1 MKELQE
7 RAEMYAAEKMNEL
20 MTKAIAQAYEDGYR
34 NGYKDRE
41 SDIVELDDTEL
52 DVEVCDLG
60 LPSGTLWAQ
69 DYFEDEEG
77 EQYFAYAK
85 AAKLGLPT
93 KEQVEELVENCK
105 WQGDYSYSGMT
116 FYYGICVGATGES
129 IRFNSNG
136 YMEGEECV
144 HNCYGDSSAYFW
156 IQDDEDGT
164 EKNAVRIGGV
174 SAGKPD
180 IEIVKIFSGYKL
192 PVLVV
197 RK

>member
-34 NGYKDRE
+34 NGYKDKE
-41 SDIVELDDTEL
+41 SDVVELDDTEL
-52 DVEVCDLG
+52 DVEVYDLA

-69 DYFEDEEG
+69 RYFTDEEG
-77 EQYFAYAK
+77 GLFFTYAK

-93 KEQVEELVENCK
+93 KEQVEELVEKCRWQEVRDRSRLCRALCIGANGEAK
-105 WQGDYSYSGMT
+105 TLVPWGYQEGEKRAQGDEV
-116 FYYGICVGATGES
+116 FFWIKDEE
-129 IRFNSNG
+129 
-136 YMEGEECV
+136 EGE
-144 HNCYGDSSAYFW
+144 GD
-156 IQDDEDGT
+156 
-164 EKNAVRIGGV
+164 EKSAVRIWGV
-174 SAGKPD
+174 YDSKPR
-180 IEIVKIFSGYKL
+180 IQIVKIFSGYKL

>member
-34 NGYKDRE
+34 NGYKDKE
-41 SDIVELDDTEL
+41 SDVVELDDTEL
-52 DVEVCDLG
+52 DVEVYDLG
-60 LPSGTLWAQ
+60 LPSGTLWTQ
-69 DYFEDEEG
+69 GYFEDEEG
-77 EQYFAYAK
+77 EQFFAYAK

-93 KEQVEELVENCK
+93 KEQVDELIENCK
-105 WQGDYSYSGMT
+105 WQGDYSYRGT
-116 FYYGICVGATGES
+116 IFNYGNCVGATGES

-136 YMEGEECV
+136 YMEGLN
-144 HNCYGDSSAYFW
+144 NCGDSSAYFW

-174 SAGKPD
+174 YNGKPS
-180 IEIVKIFSGYKL
+180 IKIVKIFSGYRL